1 MNTFNEAYS
10 RTQDSLLMY
19 ESFGLEIKIKNN
31 AKKWYKWQIGWSV
44 NKLPHIW
51 NKFSRKLYEGGKP
64 DAFIFFIYI
73 QQGFSDQAY
82 KKNWSDCLPQYIYI
96 T

>member
-1 MNTFNEAYS
+1 MQKNDINDKLAGVSTNCHI
-10 RTQDSLLMY
+10 Y
-19 ESFGLEIKIKNN
+19 ETNFQENCTKVANQTP
-31 AKKWYKWQIGWSV
+31 A
-44 NKLPHIW
+44 
-51 NKFSRKLYEGGKP
+51 
-64 DAFIFFIYI
+64 AFIFFIYI